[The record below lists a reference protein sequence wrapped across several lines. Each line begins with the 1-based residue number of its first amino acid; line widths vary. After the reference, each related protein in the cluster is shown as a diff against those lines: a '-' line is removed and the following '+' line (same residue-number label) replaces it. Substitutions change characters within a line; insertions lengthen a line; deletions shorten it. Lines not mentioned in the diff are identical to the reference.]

1 MGDAP
6 ADVAIVARAGRGG
19 HPAHLGDRSV
29 SGDNRAMSQLRSE
42 SMARACLILDSHER
56 VVGRPLLSVRGSDEA
71 RARALYEANVVVLAH
86 GVEPDPI
93 FDYGNLLAQQLFEF
107 PWEELV
113 RLPSRLSAEPM
124 NREERQ
130 RLLDAVA
137 QRGFIDDY
145 AGVRISKSGK
155 RFRIAGATVWN
166 LLDAEG
172 ARRGQAATFSSWTP
186 V

>member
-1 MGDAP
+1 
-6 ADVAIVARAGRGG
+6 
-19 HPAHLGDRSV
+19 
-29 SGDNRAMSQLRSE
+29 MSQLRSE
-42 SMARACLILDSHER
+42 SIARACLILDSHER
-56 VVGRPLLSVRGSDEA
+56 VVGRPLLSVQGSEA
-71 RARALYEANVVVLAH
+71 SRARALYEANIVVLAH
-86 GVEPDPI
+86 GIEPDPI
-93 FDYGNLLAQQLFEF
+93 FDYGNLLAQQLFELS
-107 PWEELV
+107 WDELV
-113 RLPSRLSAEPM
+113 ALPSRLSAEPV

-145 AGVRISKSGK
+145 AGVRISKTGK

-172 ARRGQAATFSSWTP
+172 VRRGQAATFSSWAS